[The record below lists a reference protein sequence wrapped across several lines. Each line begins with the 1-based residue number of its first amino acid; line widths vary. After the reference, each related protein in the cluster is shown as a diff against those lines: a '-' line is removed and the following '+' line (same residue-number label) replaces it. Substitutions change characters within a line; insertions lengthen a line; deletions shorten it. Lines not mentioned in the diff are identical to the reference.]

1 MIRRR
6 IPATGGVELSVC
18 DWDVDSGPSAG
29 VPFLLVH
36 GLASNARLWDGVA
49 RRLAAADHPVVAV
62 DQRGHGLSDKPD
74 DGYDYETVCADLV
87 AVLDH
92 LGWDRAVVVGQSWGG
107 NVVVEFAGRHPDR
120 LVGACGIDGG
130 TLRVARRF
138 GSWEQCM
145 SALTPPSML
154 GVPAVV
160 LRERMRAGHP
170 DWPDEGI
177 DGAMA
182 CFEVLPDGSVAPWL
196 TLERHLAILAAMY
209 ADDPARLYAGI
220 EVPMLFIP
228 AADPRQ
234 SAWNASKRH
243 DVEEAVAAIPK
254 ARAVWFDPAEH
265 DVHAQHPAE
274 VTQVLLDHVHEGFFR

>member
-6 IPATGGVELSVC
+6 VPATGGVELSLC
-18 DWDVDSGPSAG
+18 DWGADGQDPALL
-29 VPFLLVH
+29 PFLLVH

-49 RRLAAADHPVVAV
+49 RRLSVAGHHAVAV

-74 DGYDYETVCADLV
+74 HGYDYETVCADLV
-87 AVLDH
+87 AVLDG

-107 NVVVEFAGRHPDR
+107 NVVVELAGRHPGR
-120 LVGACGIDGG
+120 LAGVCGIDGG

-138 GSWEQCM
+138 ASWEECL

-154 GVPAVV
+154 GVPAAV
-160 LRERMRAGHP
+160 LRDRMRAGHP
-170 DWPDEGI
+170 DWPVEGI

-182 CFEVLPDGSVAPWL
+182 CFEVLADATVSPWL
-196 TLERHLAILAAMY
+196 TLEHHLSILAAMY
-209 ADDPARLYAGI
+209 ADDPARLYSSI
-220 EVPMLFIP
+220 EVPVLFIP

-234 SAWNASKRH
+234 SAWNASKRQ
-243 DVEEAVAAIPK
+243 DVEEALAAIPK

-265 DVHAQHPAE
+265 DVHAQHPDE
-274 VTQVLLDHVHEGFFR
+274 VTQVLLDQIHEGFFQ

>member
-6 IPATGGVELSVC
+6 VPATGGVELSLC
-18 DWDVDSGPSAG
+18 DWGADGQDPALL
-29 VPFLLVH
+29 PFLLVH

-49 RRLAAADHPVVAV
+49 RRLADAGHHAVAV

-74 DGYDYETVCADLV
+74 HGYDYATVCADLV
-87 AVLDH
+87 AVLDG

-107 NVVVEFAGRHPDR
+107 NVVVELAERHPGR
-120 LVGACGIDGG
+120 LAGVCGIDGG

-138 GSWEQCM
+138 GSWEECL

-154 GVPAVV
+154 GVPAAE
-160 LRERMRAGHP
+160 LRDRIRAGHP
-170 DWPDEGI
+170 DWPAEGI

-182 CFEVLPDGSVAPWL
+182 CFEVLADATVSPWL
-196 TLERHLAILAAMY
+196 TLEHHLSILAAMY
-209 ADDPARLYAGI
+209 ADDPARLYSGI
-220 EVPMLFIP
+220 EVPVLFIP

-234 SAWNASKRH
+234 SAWNSSKRQ
-243 DVEEAVAAIPK
+243 DVEEALAAIPK

-265 DVHAQHPAE
+265 DVHAQHPDE
-274 VTQVLLDHVHEGFFR
+274 VTQVLLDQIDEGFFQ